1 MFSAKGWFSHSTK
14 IWQCLYTK
22 TKNWEHLLRP
32 CRVGPGVSYLLNY
45 FFKIFGSFQLIADY
59 KLYTGAQLMQSQMQ
73 LKKAVK
79 GAQATSSTLSGG
91 VGPVSSGS
99 VNVLVNNK
107 NKTGLPVLAPVIDL
121 KSTTKTA
128 SAAPATIPDPFFA
141 NRKSS
146 KRDKSVS

>member
-1 MFSAKGWFSHSTK
+1 
-14 IWQCLYTK
+14 
-22 TKNWEHLLRP
+22 
-32 CRVGPGVSYLLNY
+32 
-45 FFKIFGSFQLIADY
+45 
-59 KLYTGAQLMQSQMQ
+59 MQ

-79 GAQATSSTLSGG
+79 GARGPNTFMSGSTGTMNSGIALSG
-91 VGPVSSGS
+91 
-99 VNVLVNNK
+99 NK
-107 NKTGLPVLAPVIDL
+107 SRMGLPVLAPVIDL

>member
-1 MFSAKGWFSHSTK
+1 MASAKGCFRHYTK

-32 CRVGPGVSYLLNY
+32 FRVGPGVSYLLNY
-45 FFKIFGSFQLIADY
+45 FLKIFGSFQLIADY